1 MEILRDPNEKVICPY
16 NNSHHIRVSRM
27 ELDLKKCK
35 AANSGNIVLVPCD
48 YNTCHRVPP
57 EELNLHHSMC
67 PDKKCIEL
75 QLIKEGSEVEK
86 VVTPLEPIK
95 LVPVDD
101 SWDNSE
107 GPTYNAEQYCLEHQV
122 LRRLDTESASKR
134 RNFRNSERQRI
145 GQLTDTAV
153 SNKSKLNSCQDRQN
167 ANVPQTPVVSS
178 QTKTKHLMQ

>member
-27 ELDLKKCK
+27 ELHLKKCK

-57 EELNLHHSMC
+57 EELNLHHSIC

-86 VVTPLEPIK
+86 VVWRPPRPFRPPPIHHQQ
-95 LVPVDD
+95 LQRLATPVD
-101 SWDNSE
+101 W
-107 GPTYNAEQYCLEHQV
+107 YHAVLEYKRPSR
-122 LRRLDTESASKR
+122 RRLALSYHRPPVTVPLP
-134 RNFRNSERQRI
+134 QRYRTSFT
-145 GQLTDTAV
+145 LT
-153 SNKSKLNSCQDRQN
+153 
-167 ANVPQTPVVSS
+167 
-178 QTKTKHLMQ
+178 